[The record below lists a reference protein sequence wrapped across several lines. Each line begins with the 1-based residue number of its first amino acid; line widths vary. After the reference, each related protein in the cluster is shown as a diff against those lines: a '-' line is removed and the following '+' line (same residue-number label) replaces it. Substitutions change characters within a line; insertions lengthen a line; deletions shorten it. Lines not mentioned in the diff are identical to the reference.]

1 MITTRLS
8 LIRRLYD
15 SEDREAW
22 LLFVEIYFPA
32 IYRSLRAKGLQH
44 ADAEDAAQQVLW
56 SVSRSLATRPY
67 DPNRAKFRTW
77 LETVIRNAAI
87 NAMSRVPKDR
97 GFGGGDS
104 MDELPASTGN
114 DERLLLH
121 EYRKQLFQLAA
132 EQVRDDFAESTW
144 QAFWRTAVL
153 GQDIELVADELG
165 LQTGSVYAARSRV
178 IKRFRNEID
187 AMLDSEGMN
196 APRDRGS

>member
-8 LIRRLYD
+8 LIRRLHD
-15 SEDREAW
+15 PDDREAW
-22 LLFVEIYFPA
+22 LHFVEIYFPA

-77 LETVIRNAAI
+77 LETVIRNSAI
-87 NAMSRVPKDR
+87 NALNRVPKDR
-97 GFGGGDS
+97 GLGGGHAL
-104 MDELPASTGN
+104 DEIPDFSHS
-114 DERLLLH
+114 DEQLLLH

-132 EQVRDDFAESTW
+132 EQVRDGFGEATW

-153 GQDIELVADELG
+153 DQDIDLVADELG
-165 LQTGSVYAARSRV
+165 MQTGSVYAARSRV
-178 IKRFRNEID
+178 IKRIRNEID
-187 AMLDSEGMN
+187 RMLE
-196 APRDRGS
+196 R